1 MNFVKTYIYK
11 QEYTEEGIKELE
23 KDARSVKE
31 IDENKILKD
40 LPEFKR
46 GNNFLSLSEQLEL
59 NKNNIGTATKEN
71 QDNANLYDAP
81 NINDENIDL
90 YGNHEIHDNYSVE
103 KIKER
108 EKEVADEYKEA
119 IKKYVK
125 KKELI
130 NIASHDD
137 ILKDNINHNFKKIK
151 KEIINKKKNNNE
163 IKTNIKAIIK
173 TTKKKTDNPN
183 FDNKNIHKELS
194 QNTEKKNIEQTQ
206 ISFLLSGYSD
216 NSDD

>member
-46 GNNFLSLSEQLEL
+46 GNDFLSLSEQLEL
-59 NKNNIGTATKEN
+59 NKNNKGNTTKEN
-71 QDNANLYDAP
+71 QDNTSLLDIP
-81 NINDENIDL
+81 NINEENIDL
-90 YGNHEIHDNYSVE
+90 YGNHEIFDNYSFE

-119 IKKYVK
+119 IKDYVK
-125 KKELI
+125 KKELKSI
-130 NIASHDD
+130 TSHDD
-137 ILKDNINHNFKKIK
+137 ILKDDINHNFKKIK

-173 TTKKKTDNPN
+173 TTKKVDNPN
-183 FDNKNIHKELS
+183 SDNKSVQHKELL
-194 QNTEKKNIEQTQ
+194 KNNKQPQT
-206 ISFLLSGYSD
+206 SFLLSGYSD

>member
-46 GNNFLSLSEQLEL
+46 GNSFLSLSEQLEL
-59 NKNNIGTATKEN
+59 NKNNKGTTTKEN
-71 QDNANLYDAP
+71 QDNGNLDDIP
-81 NINDENIDL
+81 NINDENIDI
-90 YGNHEIHDNYSVE
+90 YGNNEIHNNYSVE

-119 IKKYVK
+119 IKNYVK

-137 ILKDNINHNFKKIK
+137 ILKDDINHDFKKIK

-173 TTKKKTDNPN
+173 TTKKKTDN
-183 FDNKNIHKELS
+183 KNSHKELS
-194 QNTEKKNIEQTQ
+194 QNTEQTQ
-206 ISFLLSGYSD
+206 IPFLLSGYSD

>member
-46 GNNFLSLSEQLEL
+46 SNDFLSLSEQLEL
-59 NKNNIGTATKEN
+59 NKINKGNTTKEN
-71 QDNANLYDAP
+71 QDNTSLLDIP
-81 NINDENIDL
+81 NINEENIDL
-90 YGNHEIHDNYSVE
+90 YGNHEIFDNYSFE

-119 IKKYVK
+119 IKDYVK
-125 KKELI
+125 KKELK
-130 NIASHDD
+130 NLTSHDD
-137 ILKDNINHNFKKIK
+137 ILKDDINHNFKKIK

-173 TTKKKTDNPN
+173 TTKKVDNPN
-183 FDNKNIHKELS
+183 SDNKNVQHKELL
-194 QNTEKKNIEQTQ
+194 KNNKQPQT
-206 ISFLLSGYSD
+206 SFLLSGYSD

>member
-59 NKNNIGTATKEN
+59 NKNNKGNTTKEN
-71 QDNANLYDAP
+71 QDNSNLLDIP
-81 NINDENIDL
+81 NLNEENIDL
-90 YGNHEIHDNYSVE
+90 YGNHEIFDNYSFE
-103 KIKER
+103 KIQER
-108 EKEVADEYKEA
+108 EKEVANEYKEA
-119 IKKYVK
+119 IKDYVK
-125 KKELI
+125 KKELK
-130 NIASHDD
+130 NITSHDD
-137 ILKDNINHNFKKIK
+137 ILKDDINHDFKKIK

-163 IKTNIKAIIK
+163 TKTNVKAIIK
-173 TTKKKTDNPN
+173 TTKKKNDNSN
-183 FDNKNIHKELS
+183 SDNKNSQHKELL
-194 QNTEKKNIEQTQ
+194 KNNEQPQQT
-206 ISFLLSGYSD
+206 SFLLSGYSD